1 MPTLDIDGTQLAW
14 EESGLPSPTAPAVVL
29 LHGLGARAADWSF
42 QVPALA
48 ERYRVIAVDL
58 PGHGRS
64 TLPVER
70 ITIDG
75 IASRVYALISQISA
89 GPVHLVGLSLGGC
102 VALALAAETPAC
114 VHSLTLVNA
123 FARLRPAGPRGV
135 VRGLIRLALVAAAPM
150 PIVAS
155 HVARGLFPK
164 REQHDLYVR
173 AVASLGATSRAGY
186 VAGLRALARFDAR
199 ARLGAVRCPTLI
211 VVGDRDAT
219 VPRSAAEALRT
230 GIAGARLVRHRFGP
244 RDDARSAG
252 GAQSRAPRFP
262 SDVLTEVRAR
272 RGDRFLAA
280 SSLAR

>member
-1 MPTLDIDGTQLAW
+1 MPTLDIDGAELAW
-14 EESGLPSPTAPAVVL
+14 EESGVRSTTTPSVVL

-48 ERYRVIAVDL
+48 EHYRVIAVDL

-64 TLPVER
+64 ALPVER

-75 IASRVYALISQISA
+75 IASRVCALVSHVSA

-102 VALALAAETPAC
+102 VALALAAQTPAC
-114 VHSLTLVNA
+114 VRSLTLVNA
-123 FARLRPAGPRGV
+123 FARLRPVGPRGV
-135 VRGLIRLALVAAAPM
+135 LRGLVRLALLAVAPM

-219 VPRSAAEALRT
+219 VPRSAAEALRA
-230 GIAGARLVRHRFGP
+230 GIAGARLVVVTDSGHATTHDQP
-244 RDDARSAG
+244 EALN
-252 GAQSRAPRFP
+252 RALLDF
-262 SDVLTEVRAR
+262 LRAC
-272 RGDRFLAA
+272 
-280 SSLAR
+280 